1 MNPEDYEVE
10 ATQPRVYVRAGQD
23 RQPFGLGDLVAGL
36 VLGAM
41 LSGPLALWALGVV

>member
-1 MNPEDYEVE
+1 MNLEDYECE
-10 ATQPRVYVRAGQD
+10 ATQPRIPVRVGQD

-36 VLGAM
+36 VWGAM